1 MYDIL
6 IQNASVM
13 DGTGRPAYHADVAVK
28 DGKIVLHPQADSA
41 AEVIDAAGLVL
52 CPGFI
57 DSHSHGDRI
66 LGTAAGQLCKTNQ
79 GITTELAGQCGMTTY
94 PVSPDPEKR
103 EMHRLALGVMEV
115 PEAFDTF
122 TDLEHYLRWA
132 EQQPLTC
139 NFKLYVGHRA
149 LRIAAMGFDARKPT
163 DTELAQMQ
171 SMLREAMEH
180 GAMGLTSGLI
190 YPPGSYAE
198 EAELVELC
206 RIVAKY
212 DGIYAT
218 HMRNEAEGVVEA
230 VREAISVAERAG
242 CRLNVSHHKVCG
254 RENWG
259 LSVQTLKLI
268 HEAIDRGVRIT
279 MDVYPYTASSTNL
292 NVCLLAAFFA
302 HGPEKMAQLLAD
314 PSVRASLKEEMTG
327 KNGRWHNCGGWS
339 GIMVTCAPE
348 TRGAEGKT
356 IEAYAKQIG
365 KDPFEA
371 YFDLILHNGHGAQ
384 AIYFFMGE
392 EDLLRIMADENAVVG
407 TDGLVKDL
415 HTPTHPRGFAS
426 FPKAIRYF
434 VREKKLFTLE
444 EMIRKMTSLPAE
456 RFGLRGKGAI
466 LDGYDADL
474 LLIDPDRIADRA
486 DYTNGSALCDGIERV
501 MVGGVTVYR
510 DQQLT
515 GATPGRF
522 IPHNL

>member
-6 IQNASVM
+6 IQNASVI
-13 DGTGRPAYHADVAVK
+13 DGTGRPAYGADVAVK
-28 DGKIVLHPQADSA
+28 DGKIFINPEVSHA

-66 LGTAAGQLCKTNQ
+66 FGTEAGQLCKTNQ

-94 PVSPDPEKR
+94 PVSRDPEKR
-103 EMHRLALGVMEV
+103 DAHRQALGIMEV

-122 TDLEHYLRWA
+122 TDLENYLKWA
-132 EQQPLTC
+132 EKQPLTC

-163 DTELAQMQ
+163 GEELEHMKT
-171 SMLREAMEH
+171 MLREAMEH

-190 YPPGSYAE
+190 YPPSSYADE
-198 EAELVELC
+198 EELTALC
-206 RIVAKY
+206 RVVAEY
-212 DGIYAT
+212 DGVYAT
-218 HMRNEAEGVVEA
+218 HMRNEAEAVVDS
-230 VREAISVAERAG
+230 VRESISVAERAG
-242 CRLNVSHHKVCG
+242 CRLNISHHKVCG
-254 RENWG
+254 RDNWG
-259 LSVQTLKLI
+259 LSVQTLRLI
-268 HEAIDRGVRIT
+268 HEAIGRGVRIT

-292 NVCLLAAFFA
+292 NVCLPASFFA
-302 HGPEKMAQLLAD
+302 HGPKEMARLLAN
-314 PSVRASLKEEMTG
+314 PKVRVSLKEEMTG

-339 GIMVTCAPE
+339 GVMVTCAPE
-348 TRGAEGKT
+348 DRDAEGKT
-356 IEAYAKQIG
+356 IEAYAEQIG

-371 YFDLILHNGHGAQ
+371 YFDLVLRNGHGAQ

-392 EDLLRIMADENAVVG
+392 EDLQRIMADENAVVG

-415 HTPTHPRGFAS
+415 HTPSHPRGFAS

-456 RFGLRGKGAI
+456 RFGIRNKGAI

-474 LLIDPDRIADRA
+474 LLIDPDRIADKA
-486 DYTNGSALCDGIERV
+486 DYANGLALCDGIERV
-501 MVGGVTVYR
+501 MVSGITVY
-510 DQQLT
+510 QNKQLT

-522 IPHNL
+522 IPHNR